1 MKLHQNLT
9 PPTMMMNLSVTT
21 NNQKETYNEIPENSK
36 DISDTPQIKTEE
48 YITKNVSFNQAKQ
61 DELTS

>member
-1 MKLHQNLT
+1 
-9 PPTMMMNLSVTT
+9 MMMNLSVTT